1 MVVITRLLEDTD
13 LRLAG
18 VINEFNLVLE
28 DNAGQFLTFTKTT
41 NKPELIIEGFGYS
54 FMRYSTVHDRY
65 YGGVYLN
72 MK

>member
-18 VINEFNLVLE
+18 VINEFKLVLE
-28 DNAGQFLTFTKTT
+28 DNAGQFLTFAKTT
-41 NKPELIIEGFGYS
+41 NKSELIIDGFGYS
-54 FMRYSTVHDRY
+54 FIRYSTVHDRY